1 MPKKAPRIPEEIW
14 NRHKE
19 EIIASYSSRT
29 LDQMMKHMME
39 EHGFE
44 ARSSKNQYVGKL
56 KLWKK
61 RKYHT
66 RKNRFFDRP
75 KEQKRRQEGKDSDVH
90 IHTRAETDVE
100 FGRPVHPGHEWCDSY
115 ITISTPQSEQT
126 DLPSM
131 GNAFLSRNLGYR
143 FIQEIQN
150 LVHHGL
156 SGNLFAWQG

>member
-1 MPKKAPRIPEEIW
+1 MPKRAPRIPEEIW

-39 EHGFE
+39 EHGF
-44 ARSSKNQYVGKL
+44 AA
-56 KLWKK
+56 
-61 RKYHT
+61 

-100 FGRPVHPGHEWCDSY
+100 FGRPVHPGHKWCDSY
-115 ITISTPQSEQT
+115 ITISTPQSEQI

-131 GNAFLSRNLGYR
+131 GNAFLSRNLGTDLSRRYR
-143 FIQEIQN
+143 TSYAMGFPAIY
-150 LVHHGL
+150 
-156 SGNLFAWQG
+156 LFGKVSRN